1 MRITIDIPP
10 DIEEKLYK
18 KCEEAGI
25 SPSEFVHAL
34 IEWYFLKKKK
44 KSSPE
49 SQEFINTAIKIAN
62 ERKLYCKYSDGTHCA
77 LEVLDDIFEEKKP
90 EPLSPFKC
98 LFCLDFHD
106 RRKLPRKGVEVE
118 GLENVRLNVYEIA
131 KLAAKYVFELYGDK
145 LGYQPRMVIE
155 EVDEL
160 EGEEEEKSR
169 LSGEDLK
176 KLLKNW

>member
-1 MRITIDIPP
+1 M
-10 DIEEKLYK
+10 LYK
-18 KCEEAGI
+18 KCDEAGL
-25 SPSEFVHAL
+25 SPSEFINAL

-44 KSSPE
+44 KASPE
-49 SQEFINTAIKIAN
+49 SQEFVNTAIKIAN
-62 ERKLYCKYSDGTHCA
+62 ERKLYCKYSDGSHCA

-90 EPLSPFKC
+90 EPISPFKC

-118 GLENVRLNVYEIA
+118 GLENVRLNVHEIA

-155 EVDEL
+155 EI
-160 EGEEEEKSR
+160 EESEEKSI
-169 LSGEDLK
+169 SGEDLR

>member
-10 DIEEKLYK
+10 DIEERLYK

-49 SQEFINTAIKIAN
+49 SQEFINVAIKIAN
-62 ERKLYCKYSDGTHCA
+62 ERKLYCKYSDGNHCA

-90 EPLSPFKC
+90 EPVSPFKC
-98 LFCLDFHD
+98 LFCLDFQD

-118 GLENVRLNVYEIA
+118 GLENIRLKVHEIA
-131 KLAAKYVFELYGDK
+131 KLAAKYVFEIYGEK
-145 LGYQPRMVIE
+145 LGYQPRMVV
-155 EVDEL
+155 EVDEE
-160 EGEEEEKSR
+160 EGEAEERSI
-169 LSGEDLK
+169 SGEDLK

>member
-10 DIEEKLYK
+10 DIEEMLYK
-18 KCEEAGI
+18 KCDEAGL
-25 SPSEFVHAL
+25 SPSEFLNAL

-44 KSSPE
+44 KTSPE
-49 SQEFINTAIKIAN
+49 SQEFVNTAIKIAN
-62 ERKLYCKYSDGTHCA
+62 ERKLYCKYSDGSHCA

-90 EPLSPFKC
+90 EPISPYKC

-106 RRKLPRKGVEVE
+106 RRKLPRKGIEVE
-118 GLENVRLNVYEIA
+118 GAENIRLNVHEIA
-131 KLAAKYVFELYGDK
+131 KLAARYLYELYGDK

-155 EVDEL
+155 EI
-160 EGEEEEKSR
+160 EESDEKSIT
-169 LSGEDLK
+169 GKDLR